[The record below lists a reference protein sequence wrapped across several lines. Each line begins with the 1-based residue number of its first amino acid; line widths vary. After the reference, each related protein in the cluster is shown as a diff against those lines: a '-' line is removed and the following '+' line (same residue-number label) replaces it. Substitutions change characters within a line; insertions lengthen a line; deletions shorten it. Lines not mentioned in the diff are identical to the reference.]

1 MSDVLLNWITV
12 CFLKIAKKK
21 DDTMA
26 EKITRI
32 FQVLHFKPFL
42 NCIYFSKR
50 GWAKALWPL
59 TDEANKSYNLVTL
72 ADKTDGYNRF

>member
-1 MSDVLLNWITV
+1 MLFKNSKREVV
-12 CFLKIAKKK
+12 KKK

-42 NCIYFSKR
+42 NCIYFSNESKHYDHSQS
-50 GWAKALWPL
+50 KPINHIIL
-59 TDEANKSYNLVTL
+59 
-72 ADKTDGYNRF
+72 